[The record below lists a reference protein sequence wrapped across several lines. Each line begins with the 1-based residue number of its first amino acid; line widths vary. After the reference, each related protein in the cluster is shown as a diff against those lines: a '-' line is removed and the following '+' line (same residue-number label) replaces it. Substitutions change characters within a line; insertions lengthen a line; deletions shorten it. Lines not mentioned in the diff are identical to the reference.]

1 MVPTISL
8 SQLANEITDTLDE
21 RFEGQTFWIKAE
33 VSDVKKYTSTRRCYL
48 KFIER
53 ENKNTV
59 AELRGVFWSNSYGQ
73 IEAFEKHTKQVFAD
87 GIEITCN
94 VLVRFHP
101 KYGLNLDVLQIDVAY
116 TLGTQEMERQQTL
129 ERLVKENPK
138 TVSLVDGRYRTY
150 NNTLPLPLVIQNIAL
165 ITAPNSDGQ
174 RDLKQELANN
184 RHGYAF
190 KVTEFLTQIQ
200 GDTAHKMIL
209 EQLLLVAQH
218 PGPFDAVAIVRGGGS
233 QTDFKPFEDYDLSR
247 LVAAF
252 PVPIFTGIGHDRNT
266 SIVDMMARE
275 QKTPTKVA
283 ANIIDHNFEFENQI
297 AYYRDQIQKKADK
310 MVERAWNN
318 IASMKRLVKMASPTA
333 ILNKGF
339 AIVTLNGRIMVD
351 PSQIS
356 ENEVIE
362 TRLMNETLTSTV
374 TKKTKNNAGDE
385 L

>member
-21 RFEGQTFWIKAE
+21 RFEGHTFWIKAE

-218 PGPFDAVAIVRGGGS
+218 PDQFDAVAIVRGGGS

-252 PVPIFTGIGHDRNT
+252 HVPIFTGIGHDRNT

-356 ENEVIE
+356 ENDVIE

-374 TKKTKNNAGDE
+374 TKKTKNNAGDK